1 MEKPSLVYIY
11 KHVHQG
17 RSKSAKLR
25 VKRNHNGRR
34 KYNQKFTPC
43 FNLPIPSPRP
53 HNPHV
58 PFRKTLSLQRHQ
70 NHLSHH
76 RLHLQSF
83 FPNPC
88 STTSTDL
95 ETISDGFDEGGSNQ
109 APSTK
114 IYLQTFCSV
123 GSNSLATLIK
133 KLVDTGDRPVLV
145 YDGFLRWALDVAKQF
160 GIPSAVF
167 FTQSCAVNNVYYH
180 VSKGILQLPL
190 LPEVNVSLPGL
201 PLLQV
206 SELPSFISDYEPQSA
221 WFDVIVKQFENVDG
235 ADWVVFNIFYEL
247 EEVCPF
253 LILLLLLRI
262 NFEYYSGLKLK

>member
-1 MEKPSLVYIY
+1 MGEENKTRNLP
-11 KHVHQG
+11 HV
-17 RSKSAKLR
+17 
-25 VKRNHNGRR
+25 
-34 KYNQKFTPC
+34 
-43 FNLPIPSPRP
+43 NLPIPSPRP

-88 STTSTDL
+88 STTSADL

-114 IYLQTFCSV
+114 VYLQTFCSV
-123 GSNSLATLIK
+123 GSNSLVTLIK

-235 ADWVVFNIFYEL
+235 ADW
-247 EEVCPF
+247 
-253 LILLLLLRI
+253 
-262 NFEYYSGLKLK
+262 